1 MNTLSPEANLEI
13 LIGELVSLIE
23 GLGTPIRAAIKT
35 AQTTVIVN
43 LAGGANV
50 SLDLTPIVQGAPEI
64 LFNLPVAASTITTI
78 SIINPPETGV
88 LAEFVL
94 VVKNSASSAIVW
106 PATFRWPQG
115 VVPSLSGAAGK
126 LDTFVIYT
134 QDGGASYDAFVAGQ
148 NQ

>member
-1 MNTLSPEANLEI
+1 MSTVSPETNLET
-13 LIGELVSLIE
+13 LIAELVSLIE
-23 GLGTPIRAAIKT
+23 GLGTPIKAAIKT

-43 LAGGANV
+43 LTAGANV

-64 LFNLPVAASTITTI
+64 LFNLPIAASTTTTL
-78 SIINPPETGV
+78 SIINPPAAGV

-94 VVKNSASSAIVW
+94 VVKNSASSAITW

-115 VVPSLSGAAGK
+115 VVPSLSGVAGK